1 MSVAEPA
8 ERSYRGYRFPPEIIA
23 HAVWLYFR
31 FQIQD
36 AFPDGVFFVSLGEVK
51 DASLVAPELAKALGT
66 VETGPNLE
74 ALLIRRLVGSKAL
87 IVLDTFEHLTPSAPL
102 VYALLLRC
110 PEASFLVT
118 SRSALRLRGEHEF
131 VVPA

>member
-51 DASLVAPELAKALGT
+51 VASLVAPELAQALGT
-66 VETGPNLE
+66 VETGANLE
-74 ALLIRRLVGSKAL
+74 AQFKTLKYRLEFLDGSAASRMAAPCASASSAG
-87 IVLDTFEHLTPSAPL
+87 TPMSTTTP
-102 VYALLLRC
+102 
-110 PEASFLVT
+110 
-118 SRSALRLRGEHEF
+118 
-131 VVPA
+131 